1 MKIVI
6 SARDAFTLKL
16 MEYIE
21 NSRPELTRHQ
31 QLNRLS
37 KLLGIIN
44 KVREVGRFSKNV
56 LTDAVINN
64 YGGMDGRIAYDI
76 YVNSKR

>member
-31 QLNRLS
+31 QLDRLS
-37 KLLGIIN
+37 KLLSLVDKIR
-44 KVREVGRFSKNV
+44 KVGRLCRGLYAEV
-56 LTDAVINN
+56 VMNN
-64 YGGMDGRIAYDI
+64 YGGLDGKITYDI
-76 YVNSKR
+76 YVNSKK